1 MEPNE
6 ALDLIK
12 QRLSPN
18 RYRHSLGVA
27 DTAVILARRYAED
40 ESWAYLAGV
49 LHDYAR
55 NLPPD
60 QLLSI
65 AGQHGLIKQQVELEV
80 PDLLHG
86 PVAALLLQNDMAA
99 TIPKAVLEAIACH
112 TLGSV
117 QMSELDKIL
126 FLADMIE
133 PGRCYPGVGELRKE
147 AFLDLDRAMLLALE
161 SSIRYCLDTGK
172 ILHPLSVQV
181 RNAFLKQVHGV
192 G

>member
-1 MEPNE
+1 MEHYQ

-18 RYRHSLGVA
+18 RYQHSLRVA
-27 DTAVILARRYAED
+27 DMALILARRYIED

-55 NLPPD
+55 DLPPE

-65 AGQHGLIKQQVELEV
+65 ARQYGLIKQEIESELPE
-80 PDLLHG
+80 LLHG
-86 PVAALLLQNDMAA
+86 PVAAFLLPNELA
-99 TIPKAVLEAIACH
+99 TIPKAVLEAISCH

-117 QMSELDKIL
+117 PMSKLDKIL

-133 PGRCYPGVGELRKE
+133 PGRCYPGVGELRRE
-147 AFLDLDRAMLLALE
+147 VLLDLDQAMLLALE
-161 SSIRYCLDTGK
+161 SSIRYCLDNGK
-172 ILHPLSVQV
+172 ILHPLSVEV
-181 RNAFLKQVHGV
+181 RNTFLKKVNGV

>member
-1 MEPNE
+1 MEHYQ

-18 RYRHSLGVA
+18 RYQHSLRVA
-27 DTAVILARRYAED
+27 DMALILARRYTED

-55 NLPPD
+55 DLPPE

-65 AGQHGLIKQQVELEV
+65 ARQYGLIKQEIESELPE
-80 PDLLHG
+80 LLHG
-86 PVAALLLQNDMAA
+86 PVAAFLLPNELA
-99 TIPKAVLEAIACH
+99 TIPKAVLEAISCH

-117 QMSELDKIL
+117 PMSKLDKIL

-133 PGRCYPGVGELRKE
+133 PGRCYPGVGELRRE
-147 AFLDLDRAMLLALE
+147 VLLDLDQAMLLALE
-161 SSIRYCLDTGK
+161 SSIRYCLDNGK
-172 ILHPLSVQV
+172 ILHPLSVEV
-181 RNAFLKQVHGV
+181 RNTFLKKVNGV